1 MVFDKLQSINR
12 KTAVVCVAALLTGF
26 IAGAGYAW
34 SSNKTSPH
42 YNAAKLTG
50 ELHYAKVE
58 TGRLQC
64 VVLQDKAAMYSDPSG
79 LHGKV
84 VDYLSAGVKLDYIDT
99 VSSQDKDERY
109 AVTEQQLQFR
119 KFFGRRHI
127 IPAGTQVLIL
137 QSDIGSGETKG
148 RVLVDDKE
156 YDLDFSTNLLRFPY
170 VGQWKKV
177 EFNGK
182 PGFVKYNALSDAKL
196 M

>member
-12 KTAVVCVAALLTGF
+12 KTAAVCVAALLTGF

-42 YNAAKLTG
+42 YNAAKLTN

-84 VDYLSAGVKLDYIDT
+84 ADYLSAGVKLDYIDT
-99 VSSQDKDERY
+99 VSSQDKDERWS
-109 AVTEQQLQFR
+109 V
-119 KFFGRRHI
+119 
-127 IPAGTQVLIL
+127 PDVC
-137 QSDIGSGETKG
+137 
-148 RVLVDDKE
+148 
-156 YDLDFSTNLLRFPY
+156 
-170 VGQWKKV
+170 
-177 EFNGK
+177 
-182 PGFVKYNALSDAKL
+182 
-196 M
+196 

>member
-12 KTAVVCVAALLTGF
+12 KTAAVCVAALLTGF

-42 YNAAKLTG
+42 YNTAKLTS

-64 VVLQDKAAMYSDPSG
+64 VVLQDKAAMYSAPSG

-84 VDYLSAGVKLDYIDT
+84 IDYLSAGVKLDYIDT

-127 IPAGTQVLIL
+127 FLPVRRYLCCRRTEVAVKPRDVFWLMTRNMTLIFL
-137 QSDIGSGETKG
+137 PICC
-148 RVLVDDKE
+148 V
-156 YDLDFSTNLLRFPY
+156 F
-170 VGQWKKV
+170 
-177 EFNGK
+177 
-182 PGFVKYNALSDAKL
+182 L

>member
-12 KTAVVCVAALLTGF
+12 KTAAVCVAALLTGF

-42 YNAAKLTG
+42 YNTAKLTS

-64 VVLQDKAAMYSDPSG
+64 VVLQDKAAMYSAPSG

-84 VDYLSAGVKLDYIDT
+84 IDYLSAGVKLDYIDT

-119 KFFGRRHI
+119 KFSEGGILFLPVRRYLCCRRTEVAVK
-127 IPAGTQVLIL
+127 PRDVFWLMTRNMTLIFL
-137 QSDIGSGETKG
+137 PICC
-148 RVLVDDKE
+148 V
-156 YDLDFSTNLLRFPY
+156 F
-170 VGQWKKV
+170 
-177 EFNGK
+177 
-182 PGFVKYNALSDAKL
+182 L

>member
-12 KTAVVCVAALLTGF
+12 KTAAVCVAALLTGF

-42 YNAAKLTG
+42 YNAAKLTN

-84 VDYLSAGVKLDYIDT
+84 VDYLSAGD
-99 VSSQDKDERY
+99 
-109 AVTEQQLQFR
+109 
-119 KFFGRRHI
+119 
-127 IPAGTQVLIL
+127 
-137 QSDIGSGETKG
+137 
-148 RVLVDDKE
+148 
-156 YDLDFSTNLLRFPY
+156 
-170 VGQWKKV
+170 
-177 EFNGK
+177 
-182 PGFVKYNALSDAKL
+182 
-196 M
+196 

>member
-12 KTAVVCVAALLTGF
+12 KTAAVCVAALLTGF

-42 YNAAKLTG
+42 YNTAKLTS

-64 VVLQDKAAMYSDPSG
+64 VVLQDKAVMYSAPSG

-84 VDYLSAGVKLDYIDT
+84 IDYLSAGVKLDYIDT

-127 IPAGTQVLIL
+127 IPAGTQYLCCRRTEVAVKPRDVFWLMTRNMTLIFL
-137 QSDIGSGETKG
+137 PICC
-148 RVLVDDKE
+148 V
-156 YDLDFSTNLLRFPY
+156 F
-170 VGQWKKV
+170 
-177 EFNGK
+177 
-182 PGFVKYNALSDAKL
+182 L

>member
-12 KTAVVCVAALLTGF
+12 KTAAVCVAALLTGF

-42 YNAAKLTG
+42 YNTAKLTS

-64 VVLQDKAAMYSDPSG
+64 VVLQDKAAMYSAPSG

-84 VDYLSAGVKLDYIDT
+84 IDYLSAGVKLDYIDT

-119 KFFGRRHI
+119 KFFGRRHQDFQTMLTGYRQV
-127 IPAGTQVLIL
+127 PVLIHPYL
-137 QSDIGSGETKG
+137 HTVNHFCFRLLPLPGSECNHSQHIK
-148 RVLVDDKE
+148 
-156 YDLDFSTNLLRFPY
+156 
-170 VGQWKKV
+170 
-177 EFNGK
+177 
-182 PGFVKYNALSDAKL
+182 
-196 M
+196 

>member
-1 MVFDKLQSINR
+1 M
-12 KTAVVCVAALLTGF
+12 AALLTGF

-42 YNAAKLTG
+42 YNTAKLTS

-127 IPAGTQVLIL
+127 IPAGTQVLVL
-137 QSDIGSGETKG
+137 QSDRGSGETKG

>member
-12 KTAVVCVAALLTGF
+12 KTSAVCVAALLIGF

-42 YNAAKLTG
+42 YNTAKLTS

-109 AVTEQQLQFR
+109 AVTEQQMQFR

-127 IPAGTQVLIL
+127 IPAGTQVLVL
-137 QSDIGSGETKG
+137 QPDRGNGETKG

-177 EFNGK
+177 ELNGK

>member
-12 KTAVVCVAALLTGF
+12 KTAAVCVAALLTGF

-99 VSSQDKDERY
+99 VSSQDKDEVITFSHTAY
-109 AVTEQQLQFR
+109 SKAIFGKGALEAAVFL
-119 KFFGRRHI
+119 
-127 IPAGTQVLIL
+127 AGKE
-137 QSDIGSGETKG
+137 SGLYTMA
-148 RVLVDDKE
+148 VVI
-156 YDLDFSTNLLRFPY
+156 
-170 VGQWKKV
+170 
-177 EFNGK
+177 
-182 PGFVKYNALSDAKL
+182 NAAS
-196 M
+196 

>member
-1 MVFDKLQSINR
+1 MAFEQLQNINR
-12 KTAVVCVAALLTGF
+12 KTVAVCVAALVIGF

-34 SSNKTSPH
+34 SGNKTSPH
-42 YNAAKLTG
+42 YNAAKLTS

-58 TGRLQC
+58 SGRQQC
-64 VVLQDKAAMYSDPSG
+64 VVQSDKAAMYSDPSG
-79 LHGKV
+79 LRGKII
-84 VDYLSAGVKLDYIDT
+84 DYLSAGVKVDYVDT

-109 AVTEQQLQFR
+109 AVVEQQLQFR
-119 KFFGRRHI
+119 RFFGRRHI

-137 QSDIGSGETKG
+137 QPDRGNGETKG
-148 RVLVDDKE
+148 RVFVDDKE
-156 YDLDFSTNLLRFPY
+156 YDLDFSTNMLRFPY

-182 PGFVKYNALSDAKL
+182 PGFVKYNELSDAKL

>member
-1 MVFDKLQSINR
+1 MIICL
-12 KTAVVCVAALLTGF
+12 
-26 IAGAGYAW
+26 
-34 SSNKTSPH
+34 P
-42 YNAAKLTG
+42 
-50 ELHYAKVE
+50 
-58 TGRLQC
+58 
-64 VVLQDKAAMYSDPSG
+64 VLSWIILIQFP
-79 LHGKV
+79 V
-84 VDYLSAGVKLDYIDT
+84 
-99 VSSQDKDERY
+99 DKDERY

-127 IPAGTQVLIL
+127 IPAGTQVLVL
-137 QSDIGSGETKG
+137 QADRGSGETKG

>member
-1 MVFDKLQSINR
+1 MAFNQLQNINR
-12 KTAVVCVAALLTGF
+12 RTAAVCAAALLIGF
-26 IAGAGYAW
+26 ITGAGYAW

-42 YNAAKLTG
+42 YNAAKLTS

-58 TGRLQC
+58 SGRQQC
-64 VVLQDKAAMYSDPSG
+64 IVQRDKAAMYSDPSG
-79 LHGKV
+79 LRGKV
-84 VDYLSAGVKLDYIDT
+84 IDYLSAGVKVDYVDT

-137 QSDIGSGETKG
+137 QPDRGNGETRG

-182 PGFVKYNALSDAKL
+182 PGFVKYNELSDAKL